1 MTLFTL
7 KQLASH
13 PAQAI
18 AGAVKWNYDRAEL
31 IADGVVHVFGVLSGL
46 IAATVLIVLTAVY
59 ATGLDVAV
67 VSIYVAGLMAMLVFS
82 ATYNLWPV
90 SPRKWMLRRFDHSAI
105 YILIAATYTPFIMQ
119 VKDNAFAVALLIG
132 VWCVAIVGIILKL
145 VLPGRFDRLSI
156 VLYLAMGWSGFMIY
170 DVVIPSLPTT
180 ALWFV
185 VVGGVLYS
193 LGVIFHAWRQL
204 RFQNAIWHSFVLARR
219 SLPLY
224 RGARP
229 RSGLSCQTNAEGTMQ
244 VSRQDC
250 RCDRRRQRHWQG
262 AVRSLSPGGCSQGHR
277 CRYRFRQC
285 SRRGAYGG
293 RRGLQ
298 VRRRPGKGYSAT
310 SSMRPS
316 VSSGRSRCSAPMP
329 ESAAASIRCR

>member
-31 IADGVVHVFGVLSGL
+31 IADGVVHVLGVLSGL

-204 RFQNAIWHSFVLARR
+204 RFQNAIWHSFVL
-219 SLPLY
+219 L
-224 RGARP
+224 GAA
-229 RSGLSCQTNAEGTMQ
+229 CHYT
-244 VSRQDC
+244 
-250 RCDRRRQRHWQG
+250 
-262 AVRSLSPGGCSQGHR
+262 AVLDLVL
-277 CRYRFRQC
+277 
-285 SRRGAYGG
+285 A
-293 RRGLQ
+293 
-298 VRRRPGKGYSAT
+298 
-310 SSMRPS
+310 
-316 VSSGRSRCSAPMP
+316 
-329 ESAAASIRCR
+329 